1 VTLARLVLG
10 ALLVVPTLAL
20 AADFAKCNPSGSQLE
35 MTACAVDDLKQ
46 ADAELNEVYQTLLIK
61 QADNEVFIRKLRAA
75 QRAWVAFRDAELE
88 AMYACESENQSAC
101 WGSMLPLCR
110 SSYMAKLTKDRTDRL
125 RELAIQGPPAD
136 QCH

>member
-1 VTLARLVLG
+1 VTFSRLIIG
-10 ALLVVPTLAL
+10 AFLTLPSFAL

-46 ADAELNEVYQTLLIK
+46 ADSELNEVYQTLLIK
-61 QADNEVFIRKLRAA
+61 QADNKVFIQKLRGA

-88 AMYACESENQSAC
+88 AMYACESENQNSC

-110 SSYMAKLTKDRTDRL
+110 SSYMAKLTRDRTDRL
-125 RELAIQGPPAD
+125 RDLSIQGPPAD